1 MNAVST
7 LVGLL
12 PRELVRA
19 RLEREALPVGGSS
32 SVCARR
38 LRARFDVDLVGFLNG
53 AGVAELRWLAGR
65 LDLGTGTAGAL
76 RQKLWLWG
84 AARERRTLV
93 AHGASEAAVAAVQLV
108 PVLAGARLSF
118 GPEPAPTAPLPC
130 ARAARFP
137 SAKAMP
143 RVVPPSREAVV
154 PAAEPDTLDE
164 LLDRADCLLGIRLG
178 SRGRDKGLYGTRIA
192 ELLGIGRSSLPS
204 PDWRGAVEVKSL
216 AVVHAAGGRWRIKD
230 GPALSMRSVD
240 PGAKLARVLW
250 VVRVDEGE
258 VAGAP
263 ILSWY
268 YQELDA
274 DLAEALE
281 RSSHLR
287 PKGGAGTTARGW
299 YLRRDFFAACGLLRS
314 LNGD

>member
-19 RLEREALPVGGSS
+19 RLEREALPFGGSS

-53 AGVAELRWLAGR
+53 AGVAELRWLCGR
-65 LDLGTGTAGAL
+65 LDLGAGTAGAL

-84 AARERRTLV
+84 AARERKVLV
-93 AHGASEAAVAAVQLV
+93 AHGASEEMVSAVQLV
-108 PVLAGARLSF
+108 PVLVGARLAF
-118 GPEPAPTAPLPC
+118 GVDPAPTAPLPC

-137 SAKAMP
+137 AAETMP
-143 RVVPPSREAVV
+143 RVVPDERAAVV
-154 PAAEPDTLDE
+154 PAAEPETLDE
-164 LLDRADCLLGIRLG
+164 LLARADALVGIRLG
-178 SRGRDKGLYGTRIA
+178 SRGRDKGIYGTRIA
-192 ELLGIGRSSLPS
+192 ELLGIVRSSAPT
-204 PDWRGAVEVKSL
+204 PDWRGTVEVKSL
-216 AVVHAAGGRWRIKD
+216 AVVRAAAGRWRIKD

-240 PGAKLARVLW
+240 PTAKLARVLW
-250 VVRVDEGE
+250 VVRVDDGE

-274 DLAEALE
+274 ELAEALE